1 MRIQG
6 VHPLKR
12 SQGPGRRRGVLLL
25 GLAAA
30 CGLSAQQEYQVGGT
44 VEGIDG
50 AQRQLIVAHDEI
62 PGFMPAMTMNLDV
75 APEVALE
82 TLKSG
87 DRIRFR
93 LERSATT
100 LRVLEVLQV
109 EAGAS
114 QGLSGV
120 ERIQEPEGP
129 APDFR
134 LRDQDDRPVA
144 LADLRGSIVLLDFIF
159 TRCPGPCPI
168 LTARNVEV
176 QRRLAQEGVAAR
188 FVSISLDPEHDQPPV
203 LRAYA
208 QSHGIDLRSWSLL
221 TGTQG
226 EVDAVLAAYGVSSR
240 RVAADNLDH
249 LVATFLIDADGRIE
263 RRYLGVAQKVEAI
276 VADIRAL

>member
-6 VHPLKR
+6 ITPRKR
-12 SQGPGRRRGVLLL
+12 NGAGLLLGL

-44 VEGIDG
+44 VEGIDA

-75 APEVALE
+75 APGVALE
-82 TLKSG
+82 ALKSG
-87 DRIRFR
+87 DRISFR

-109 EAGAS
+109 EVGAA
-114 QGLSGV
+114 QGVSGV
-120 ERIQEPEGP
+120 ERIDEPSGP
-129 APDFR
+129 APDFE
-134 LRDQDDRPVA
+134 LRDQDDRPLR
-144 LADLRGSIVLLDFIF
+144 LADLRGSVILLDFIF

-176 QRRLAQEGVAAR
+176 QRRLAKEGVPAR
-188 FVSISLDPEHDQPPV
+188 FVSISLDPEHDRPPV

-208 QSHGIDLRSWSLL
+208 QAHGMDLRNWSLL
-221 TGTQG
+221 TGTQAQ
-226 EVDAVLAAYGVSSR
+226 VDAVLWAYGVSSK
-240 RVAADNLDH
+240 RVADANLDH
-249 LVATFLIDADGRIE
+249 RVATFLIDADGRIQ
-263 RRYLGVAQKVEAI
+263 RRYLGVAQKVDAI
-276 VADIRAL
+276 VSDIRAL